1 MFIDNIKKIVLNEI
15 LETFKH
21 VFIIFIK
28 LNMIMKSLLLYF
40 LMFYLLQVS
49 FAKMAVCKRITSNK
63 ESENVS
69 KDYHKS
75 FIFIE
80 KTNSIKGPKGENGT
94 NGEKG
99 ENGAKG
105 QKGENG
111 TKGEKGKNGTKGERG
126 DIVQINQT
134 EINQLKHKI
143 SG

>member
-1 MFIDNIKKIVLNEI
+1 
-15 LETFKH
+15 
-21 VFIIFIK
+21 
-28 LNMIMKSLLLYF
+28 MIMKSLLLYF

-49 FAKMAVCKRITSNK
+49 FAKMAVCKRIPSNK

-75 FIFIE
+75 LIFIE
-80 KTNSIKGPKGENGT
+80 KTNSIKGPKGESGIK
-94 NGEKG
+94 GEKG

-105 QKGENG
+105 LKGENG
-111 TKGEKGKNGTKGERG
+111 TKGEKGKNGTKGEKG
-126 DIVQINQT
+126 GIAPINQT

>member
-1 MFIDNIKKIVLNEI
+1 MFIDNIKKIFLSEI

-21 VFIIFIK
+21 FFIIFVK
-28 LNMIMKSLLLYF
+28 LNMNMKSLLLYF

-49 FAKMAVCKRITSNK
+49 FTEMTVCKIITSNK

-69 KDYHKS
+69 KDYNKS
-75 FIFIE
+75 LIFIE
-80 KTNSIKGPKGENGT
+80 KKNSIKGPKGENGT
-94 NGEKG
+94 KGEKG

-105 QKGENG
+105 
-111 TKGEKGKNGTKGERG
+111 EKG
-126 DIVQINQT
+126 DIAQINQT

>member
-1 MFIDNIKKIVLNEI
+1 MFIDNIKKIFLSEI

-21 VFIIFIK
+21 FFIIFIK

-49 FAKMAVCKRITSNK
+49 FTEMTVCKIITSNK

-69 KDYHKS
+69 KDYNKS
-75 FIFIE
+75 LIFIE
-80 KTNSIKGPKGENGT
+80 KKNSIKGPKGENGT
-94 NGEKG
+94 KGEKG

-105 QKGENG
+105 QKG
-111 TKGEKGKNGTKGERG
+111 
-126 DIVQINQT
+126 DIAQINQT